1 TIKVEFEII
10 DLYSIVNSGLYIF
23 GKNVKNVY
31 SLYRIESIRHKSSPI
46 ILFDKLPCLPKSIS
60 FDKKG
65 EICVFINVDGRII
78 YILNILNNQIK

>member
-1 TIKVEFEII
+1 MRNTIKVEFEII

-60 FDKKG
+60 FDKK
-65 EICVFINVDGRII
+65 VF
-78 YILNILNNQIK
+78 YFILFNLI